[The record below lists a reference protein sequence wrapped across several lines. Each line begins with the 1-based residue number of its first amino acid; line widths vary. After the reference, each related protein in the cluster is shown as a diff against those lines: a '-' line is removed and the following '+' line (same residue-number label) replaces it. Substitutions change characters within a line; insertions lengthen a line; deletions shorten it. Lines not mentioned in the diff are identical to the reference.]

1 VIAQARVVTIGTGRL
16 GRVARFGRA
25 VLVVAEGDPAGA
37 AALVALTRHAGG
49 STASITD
56 QVAALLG
63 NASAGQYPSCC
74 AITDEGD
81 ELSVLV
87 HGGVEIT
94 AHQPSG
100 PVTLRGDVPPGWQTH
115 RVKTGD
121 YVSVRLDGAPY
132 EPVDA
137 LADLEAGVVR
147 ADGVVIVRALADSM
161 PAAPAA
167 PVSAERP
174 APPAAAPAPAA
185 PTPPPPPEPEPRGPS
200 VVVNLREE
208 APVPAAAPLPP
219 SHVAEPAPA
228 ASDHAHGDLVEGV
241 TCSRGH
247 FNDPRARYCHV
258 CGIAMLQ
265 SSVIITRGA
274 RPPLGVLVFAG
285 GSTAALDRS
294 LVVGREPQSHPDVA
308 GGRANP
314 LPILDPGQSVS
325 RIHAEVRLEGWDV
338 VLVDRGSTNGTFVW
352 VALTQQWQRLA
363 PEQPIRLDPGTTLA
377 FGKVTC
383 VFESAHQQY

>member
-16 GRVARFGRA
+16 GRVARYGRA
-25 VLVVAEGDPAGA
+25 VLLVAEGDPAGA

-49 STASITD
+49 STSASITD
-56 QVAALLG
+56 QLAALL
-63 NASAGQYPSCC
+63 AHATAGQYPSCC
-74 AITDEGD
+74 ALTDEGE

-87 HGGVEIT
+87 HGAVELT
-94 AHQPSG
+94 VHQPSG
-100 PVTLRGDVPPGWQTH
+100 PVTLRGDVPPGWQSH
-115 RVKTGD
+115 RVTAGD

-132 EPVDA
+132 EPIDA

-147 ADGVVIVRALADSM
+147 ADGVVIVRALADAM
-161 PAAPAA
+161 PAAVAG
-167 PVSAERP
+167 ERP
-174 APPAAAPAPAA
+174 APPPAAPPPAAQPQAAPAAVP
-185 PTPPPPPEPEPRGPS
+185 GPS
-200 VVVNLREE
+200 VVVNLRER
-208 APVPAAAPLPP
+208 APVEPSAPLPR
-219 SHVAEPAPA
+219 SDVAAGAPA
-228 ASDHAHGDLVEGV
+228 EGHPQGALVEGV
-241 TCSRGH
+241 ACARGH

-265 SSVIITRGA
+265 SSVIVTRGE

-294 LVVGREPQSHPDVA
+294 LIVGREPQGHPDVV
-308 GGRANP
+308 GGRAHA
-314 LPILDPGQSVS
+314 LPIVDAAQSVS

-352 VALTQQWQRLA
+352 VAVTQQWQRLV
-363 PEQPIRLDPGTTLA
+363 PEQPVRLEPGTTLA

-383 VFESAHQQY
+383 VFESALQQS